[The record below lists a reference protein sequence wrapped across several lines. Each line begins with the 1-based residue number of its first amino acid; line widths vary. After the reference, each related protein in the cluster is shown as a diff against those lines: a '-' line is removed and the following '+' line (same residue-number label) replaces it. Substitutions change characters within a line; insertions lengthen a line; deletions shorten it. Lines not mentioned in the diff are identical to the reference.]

1 MKITRYEDAFDLIGI
16 NIGDRVKRF
25 IKLLENEGYN
35 ERGICYAI
43 WKSQN
48 KIMQYKGDTRL
59 LSILANEVRK
69 YAFRRR

>member
-43 WKSQN
+43 WKSQ
-48 KIMQYKGDTRL
+48 
-59 LSILANEVRK
+59 SI
-69 YAFRRR
+69 Y